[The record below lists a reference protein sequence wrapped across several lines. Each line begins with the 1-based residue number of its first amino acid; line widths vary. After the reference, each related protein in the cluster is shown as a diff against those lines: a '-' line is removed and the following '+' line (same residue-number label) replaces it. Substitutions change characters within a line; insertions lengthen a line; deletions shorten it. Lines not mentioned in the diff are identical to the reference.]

1 MAEREMREMVE
12 QGWEQ
17 REALII
23 EARKQQAKTIAELWE
38 IYEALA
44 ESLLE
49 EDIVE
54 LRSKAATQIKR
65 LGKVLGFDKIKAD

>member
-1 MAEREMREMVE
+1 MNEREMIE
-12 QGWEQ
+12 QGWKE
-17 REALII
+17 REAIVIAAQL
-23 EARKQQAKTIAELWE
+23 ERVKTITELWQ

-54 LRSKAATQIKR
+54 LRSKAATQIQR
-65 LGKVLGFDKIKAD
+65 LGKVLGFDKVAKPDG

>member
-1 MAEREMREMVE
+1 MDEREMIE
-12 QGWEQ
+12 QSFKS
-17 REALII
+17 REAII
-23 EARKQQAKTIAELWE
+23 IAAREEQIKTLTELWE

-54 LRSKAATQIKR
+54 LRSKAATQIQR
-65 LGKVLGFDKIKAD
+65 LGKVLGFDKVTKPDD

>member
-1 MAEREMREMVE
+1 MDEREMIE
-12 QGWEQ
+12 QSFKS
-17 REALII
+17 REAII
-23 EARKQQAKTIAELWE
+23 IAARYEQAKRIAELWE

-65 LGKVLGFDKIKAD
+65 LGKFLGFDKIKAD

>member
-1 MAEREMREMVE
+1 MTEREMVE
-12 QGWEQ
+12 QSWKDIQ
-17 REALII
+17 AKII
-23 EARKQQAKTIAELWE
+23 AARIEQAKTKAELWE
-38 IYEALA
+38 IYEALT

-65 LGKVLGFDKIKAD
+65 LGKFLGFDKITKPIA